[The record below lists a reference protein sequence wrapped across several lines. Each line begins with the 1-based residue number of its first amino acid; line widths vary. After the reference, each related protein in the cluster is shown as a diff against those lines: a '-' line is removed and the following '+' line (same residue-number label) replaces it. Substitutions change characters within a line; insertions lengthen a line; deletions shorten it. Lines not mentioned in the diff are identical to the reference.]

1 MDSRTVWLGFEAA
14 LVRRGVKRKDMARAM
29 DISER
34 TLTER
39 RKNPGDVSLREIEKA
54 LNKYQIPIRE
64 IFDNGN

>member
-1 MDSRTVWLGFEAA
+1 MNSKEVWLGFEAA

-39 RKNPGDVSLREIEKA
+39 RKHPGDVSLREIEKA

-64 IFDNGN
+64 IFDYGN